1 MNSYSRT
8 IFVIQT
14 ILALIFPHE
23 YILRYV
29 FCILNSDLYEMD
41 EDEEDGA
48 QGKNPVAA
56 AKEMKEALATGG
68 VDAVAD
74 MGAKSAAKLGGM
86 MAKGVGGIAGKAFG
100 SFF

>member
-1 MNSYSRT
+1 MLKDFSC
-8 IFVIQT
+8 F
-14 ILALIFPHE
+14 
-23 YILRYV
+23 
-29 FCILNSDLYEMD
+29 SDFD
-41 EDEEDGA
+41 EDDDLQA
-48 QGKNPVAA
+48 KNPIAA
-56 AKEMKEALATGG
+56 AKEMKEALSSGG